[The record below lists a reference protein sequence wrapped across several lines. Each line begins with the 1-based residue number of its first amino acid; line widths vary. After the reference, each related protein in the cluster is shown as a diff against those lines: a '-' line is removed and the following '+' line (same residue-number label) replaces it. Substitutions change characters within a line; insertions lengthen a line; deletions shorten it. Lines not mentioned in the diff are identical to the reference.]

1 MKIKYIGLLIL
12 VLWLITVLGLVNWFE
27 TIPIEAQEKGEYLT
41 VYREPN
47 PSPDVSVEFL
57 QNLLLLLEEYKV
69 YADTLT
75 WTSIRVVHDCIDLNT
90 GQIISD
96 TSRTTEKGTFM
107 SIEGLLEWLRDVK
120 LKELEKGRF

>member
-1 MKIKYIGLLIL
+1 MKIKYIGLLVL

-27 TIPIEAQEKGEYLT
+27 TISIRAQEKGEYLT

-47 PSPDVSVEFL
+47 PSPDISIEF
-57 QNLLLLLEEYKV
+57 LLLLEEYKV

-75 WTSIRVVHDCIDLNT
+75 WTSIRVVHDCTDLNT

-107 SIEGLLEWLRDVK
+107 SVEGLLEWIKEVK
-120 LKELEKGRF
+120 LKGIKR